1 MRCQI
6 FRQIVQKSRRHTDV
20 CRGIFVQNGG
30 KYASRCG
37 AKPQGG
43 LCAVLPKGN
52 CSVSLPKTFNASIIF
67 FGKAQTALAVSADAA
82 VCLLFSDR
90 DKALFCQHRV
100 LLRAAVTEQS
110 PAHAQIIGSRQIQF
124 SGDDAF
130 AAAVG
135 FCDQFAAGIR
145 DKR

>member
-1 MRCQI
+1 MELPD
-6 FRQIVQKSRRHTDV
+6 QKSRRDQIIPEPPH
-20 CRGIFVQNGG
+20 
-30 KYASRCG
+30 KYRRFFFCIVFY
-37 AKPQGG
+37 QTEQ
-43 LCAVLPKGN
+43 LPPHKGN

-67 FGKAQTALAVSADAA
+67 FGKSQIDLPVSADAA

-90 DKALFCQHRV
+90 DKALFCQHRI
-100 LLRAAVTEQS
+100 LLRAAVTEQT

-124 SGDDAF
+124 SGNDAF

>member
-1 MRCQI
+1 MELTD
-6 FRQIVQKSRRHTDV
+6 QKSRRDQIIPEPPHKY
-20 CRGIFVQNGG
+20 RRFFFVSYSIKQSS
-30 KYASRCG
+30 Y
-37 AKPQGG
+37 
-43 LCAVLPKGN
+43 LLHKGN
-52 CSVSLPKTFNASIIF
+52 CSVSLLKAFVTSFMF

-90 DKALFCQHRV
+90 DKALFCQHRI

>member
-1 MRCQI
+1 MYRILSNRAVTSCI
-6 FRQIVQKSRRHTDV
+6 KVTALFLFRKRSTLRS
-20 CRGIFVQNGG
+20 
-30 KYASRCG
+30 Y
-37 AKPQGG
+37 
-43 LCAVLPKGN
+43 
-52 CSVSLPKTFNASIIF
+52 F

-82 VCLLFSDR
+82 VWMLFSDR
-90 DKALFCQHRV
+90 DKALFCQHRI

-135 FCDQFAAGIR
+135 FCDQLAAGIR
-145 DKR
+145 DKG